1 MLVRRPTA
9 LQPPGSGPEHER
21 SPAGSFSGP
30 SEQRN
35 EESIRARAARGGRA
49 DDRRTGEYH
58 ERQRDRQLVTARP
71 RLLRVPVDLGPGR
84 CVLVLVFV
92 RFRHGLGPG
101 GTSSAATAP
110 AQSPYQSAYDDLVQ
124 QDTAELLQVSF
135 GSQADA
141 QSNLASVLAQAAAL
155 QRQQLAAQQQAQSAA
170 PPPIAAPSVPTLT
183 SLLQQSDGDASGD
196 LAQGTLGA
204 SVDTTA

>member
-1 MLVRRPTA
+1 MSVSATGSSSLPDPGFYAYPSTSAPADASSSSSASGTA
-9 LQPPGSGPEHER
+9 SA
-21 SPAGSFSGP
+21 PA
-30 SEQRN
+30 
-35 EESIRARAARGGRA
+35 
-49 DDRRTGEYH
+49 
-58 ERQRDRQLVTARP
+58 
-71 RLLRVPVDLGPGR
+71 
-84 CVLVLVFV
+84 
-92 RFRHGLGPG
+92 